1 MEWFMLYRVM
11 AILLVGIFFSGCL
24 FSNEPGED
32 DIRPVLSSDDGLKA
46 IFGSRLGMNVT
57 DFEIKASENIGGESE
72 PRFRTRLV
80 MKVELT
86 EPRFVVV
93 KRDISFADN
102 HVDVIRRVADK
113 GEVFTAFVMTESFL
127 RNEKWRT
134 GIVER
139 SLERNIPGEGRGKL
153 ELDAIT
159 DNGFG
164 DMVEEGTADY
174 KEMLA
179 RKAAWD
185 KAEDARREREK
196 KDLEIARMKREEQE
210 AARKVKEQAEAKVR
224 EAKQQAE
231 MVKRI
236 KAVDGLLKKLN
247 GEWEGVSVAGSPASL
262 TVQGKKIII
271 TYPVGDPC
279 KGRLWLDVNQ
289 SSGSKLVGKYVKISG
304 KPNSCG
310 GLSNAKNIITST
322 SASSLLIERPKKG
335 YSNITLVRQ

>member
-1 MEWFMLYRVM
+1 
-11 AILLVGIFFSGCL
+11 
-24 FSNEPGED
+24 
-32 DIRPVLSSDDGLKA
+32 
-46 IFGSRLGMNVT
+46 MNVT

-86 EPRFVVV
+86 EPRFEVV
-93 KRDISFADN
+93 KRDISFAGN
-102 HVDVIRRVADK
+102 HVNVIRRVADK

-139 SLERNIPGEGRGKL
+139 SLERNIPGAAQGKL

-159 DNGFG
+159 DNDSDYGTG
-164 DMVEEGTADY
+164 DMVEEGAADY

-179 RKAAWD
+179 SKAVWD

-210 AARKVKEQAEAKVR
+210 AKARAEKEKKEAARKVKEQAEAKVR

-231 MVKRI
+231 MAKRI

-247 GEWEGVSVAGSPASL
+247 GEWEGVSVAGRAASL
-262 TVQGKKIII
+262 MIQGKKIVLKF
-271 TYPVGDPC
+271 PAVPC
-279 KGRLWLDVNQ
+279 VEKLYLAMNE
-289 SSGSKLVGKYVKISG
+289 SSGSKLVTRSVSVSG
-304 KPNSCG
+304 PCQGANGMKHT
-310 GLSNAKNIITST
+310 LTLVST
-322 SASSLLIERPKKG
+322 SSLFIERQKAG
-335 YSNITLVRQ
+335 YSGYTDLTLVRQ